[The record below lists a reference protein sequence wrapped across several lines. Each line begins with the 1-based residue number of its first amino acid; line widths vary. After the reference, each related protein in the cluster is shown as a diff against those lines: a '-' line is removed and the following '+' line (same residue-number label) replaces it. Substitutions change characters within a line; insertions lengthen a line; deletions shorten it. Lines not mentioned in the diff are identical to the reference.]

1 MKIVLI
7 GIPGAGK
14 STQGNLLSH
23 QLKIPYLSTGHIF
36 REIAKEKT
44 HLGHY
49 VKHVMHS
56 GLLIPD
62 SKTIEIV
69 NEYLSRSEYQRG
81 YILDGFPRTVH
92 QAEKFSNNV
101 DKVFYLETPDKDAL
115 WRLAY
120 RNHTGRNDDTI
131 EAIKKRIEVFHKFT
145 DPVINYYQLA
155 GKLTIL
161 DATTSID
168 EVNEEILK
176 SLGKQLIK
184 NQIHAWHQRHKAIIA
199 IVGLPG
205 SGKTE
210 AANYLKEKKIPSI
223 YFGQAVLDLVN
234 EKHRTYSEEFEKQA
248 RMDIRKKHGK
258 AALAILNEKAIAN
271 ALESNNIV
279 IVESMRSWEE
289 YTHLKKTFSD
299 VNIYILAL
307 HTDKKIR
314 YHRLLHRKTRSIS
327 EGEERDISELI
338 DTNMG
343 ATIAFADFLVKNNFS
358 LVEFHDKLE
367 QVYRTIYFS

>member
-1 MKIVLI
+1 MKLVLI

-14 STQGNLLSH
+14 STQGNMLSH

-49 VKHVMHS
+49 VKQVMHS

-62 SKTIEIV
+62 NKTIEIV
-69 NEYLSRSEYQRG
+69 NEYLSRPEYQRG

-92 QAEKFSNNV
+92 QAEKFINNV
-101 DKVFYLETPDKDAL
+101 DKVFYIELPDKEAL

-120 RNHTGRNDDTI
+120 RNHTGRDDDTI
-131 EAIKKRIEVFHKFT
+131 EAIKKRIEIFHRYT
-145 DPVINYYQLA
+145 DPVINYYQQT
-155 GKLTIL
+155 GKLTVL
-161 DATTSID
+161 DGTVTID
-168 EVNEEILK
+168 EVNEEVLK

-210 AANYLKEKKIPSI
+210 AANYLKENKIPSV
-223 YFGQAVLDLVN
+223 YFGQAVLDLVMT
-234 EKHRTYSEEFEKQA
+234 KHRTITEEFEKLA
-248 RMDIRKKHGK
+248 RIEIRKKHGK
-258 AALAILNEKAIAN
+258 AALAILNEKAIKD
-271 ALESNNIV
+271 ALQSSNIV

-289 YTHLKKTFSD
+289 YKYLKEAFPD
-299 VNIYILAL
+299 VNVYILAL
-307 HTDKKIR
+307 HADKKIR
-314 YHRLLHRKTRSIS
+314 YHRLLNRKTRSLT
-327 EGEERDISELI
+327 EGEARDISELE

-343 ATIAFADFLVKNNFS
+343 PTIAFADFLIKNNFS
-358 LVEFHDKLE
+358 LNDFHDKIE